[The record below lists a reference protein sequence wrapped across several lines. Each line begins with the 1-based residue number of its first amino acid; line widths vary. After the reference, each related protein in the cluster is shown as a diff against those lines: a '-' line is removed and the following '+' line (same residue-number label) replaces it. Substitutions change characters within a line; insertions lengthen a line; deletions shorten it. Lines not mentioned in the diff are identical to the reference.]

1 MSCLVSLRNVRLC
14 IDGQLHPQA
23 QLDID
28 TGTGKI
34 VESGDCRNHNTIDL
48 DNAIVAPGFLE
59 LQTNGLRGFHFTHFT
74 DAETY
79 TENLKRV
86 AEYLPRTGVTGF
98 YPTVP
103 TVASQEFKKV
113 LPCLA
118 PHHLPNAAAIL
129 GAHAEGPYLQPL
141 KNGAHNASLF
151 QSPTVPAEDIYG
163 QEGLAATKVVTLAPE
178 NEGSLD
184 LVKTLTQQG
193 IMVSLGHSN
202 ATYNEGLAAVEAG
215 AKCLTHTLNA
225 MAPLH
230 HRDPGLAGLVAI
242 PSSNSPYFSI
252 IADGNHLHPSV
263 AAMLFKSNPRKCILI
278 TDSIEL
284 AGLPDGT
291 YPGHAQISFNQ
302 TKIGSRVVIEGTET
316 LIGGCASLSECVQN
330 LIKWTECGI
339 AEGVRCVTENVAN
352 LMAVQ
357 DRGILEPGRRADFVV
372 LDDEANVLQTWVGGT
387 KVWDSQHS
395 GNNDIH

>member
-1 MSCLVSLRNVRLC
+1 MPSVVCFRNARLC
-14 IDGQLHPQA
+14 VDGQLHPQA
-23 QLDID
+23 QFDVD
-28 TGTGKI
+28 TSTGKI
-34 VESGDCRNHNTIDL
+34 IERSQHPDHITIDL
-48 DNAIVAPGFLE
+48 KNAIVAPGFLE
-59 LQTNGLRGFHFTHFT
+59 LQTNGSRGFHFTHFT

-79 TENLKRV
+79 TENLTRV
-86 AEYLPRTGVTGF
+86 AEYLPRTGVTAF

-103 TVASQEFKKV
+103 TVASQDFKKI

-118 PHHLPNAAAIL
+118 PHDLARAAAVL

-141 KNGAHNASLF
+141 KKGAHNASLF
-151 QSPTVPAEDIYG
+151 QLPTVPPEHIYG

-184 LVKTLTQQG
+184 LIKNLTQNG

-202 ATYNEGLAAVEAG
+202 ATYHQGLAAVEAG

-230 HRDPGLAGLVAI
+230 HRDPGLTGLVAT
-242 PSSNSPYFSI
+242 PSTNSPFFSI

-263 AAMLFKSNPRKCILI
+263 ATVLFRSNAKKCVLI

-291 YPGHAQISFNQ
+291 YPGHAQIPFNQ
-302 TKIGSRVVIEGTET
+302 TKLGSKVGIEGTET
-316 LIGGCASLSECVQN
+316 LVGGCASLSECVQN
-330 LIKWTECGI
+330 LVKWSECGI
-339 AEGVRCVTENVAN
+339 AEAVRCVTENVAN
-352 LMAVQ
+352 LMALT
-357 DRGILEPGRRADFVV
+357 DRGMLEPGRRADFVV
-372 LDDEANVLQTWVGGT
+372 LDDEANVLQTWIGGV
-387 KVWDSQHS
+387 KVWDLQHS
-395 GNNDIH
+395 ANN